1 MSQGSNKR
9 SLVGAGVLLSDVLGD
24 KRVNGFGSLV
34 RNVESTS
41 RRANDPRQAS
51 VVLSPLNS
59 ALEALPQKPW
69 EDAADYSEFG
79 SNAYE
84 GAGGRD
90 RAQGNIQRFVER
102 YIVPVAAQ
110 DWAKEQK
117 IKSIGQDT
125 LIWWEENADGKR
137 TVRRS
142 GKRGLECNRISLNE
156 CHANKSGR
164 FSQMV
169 FGSRKSFPQPQMA
182 KFGFSKESLED
193 RSSWCRARCCKITDK
208 RFNLVLFE

>member
-102 YIVPVAAQ
+102 HIVPVAAQ

-137 TVRRS
+137 TIQPDGIRV
-142 GKRGLECNRISLNE
+142 KEVISTATNGE
-156 CHANKSGR
+156 I
-164 FSQMV
+164 
-169 FGSRKSFPQPQMA
+169 
-182 KFGFSKESLED
+182 ESLED

>member
-9 SLVGAGVLLSDVLGD
+9 GQGGAGVLLSDVLGD

-41 RRANDPRQAS
+41 RRTNDPRQAS

-69 EDAADYSEFG
+69 EDATDYSEFG

-102 YIVPVAAQ
+102 HIVPVAAQ

-137 TVRRS
+137 TIQPDGIRVKEVISTAINGEIWLLEGVLGRS
-142 GKRGLECNRISLNE
+142 
-156 CHANKSGR
+156 
-164 FSQMV
+164 
-169 FGSRKSFPQPQMA
+169 
-182 KFGFSKESLED
+182 
-193 RSSWCRARCCKITDK
+193 
-208 RFNLVLFE
+208 